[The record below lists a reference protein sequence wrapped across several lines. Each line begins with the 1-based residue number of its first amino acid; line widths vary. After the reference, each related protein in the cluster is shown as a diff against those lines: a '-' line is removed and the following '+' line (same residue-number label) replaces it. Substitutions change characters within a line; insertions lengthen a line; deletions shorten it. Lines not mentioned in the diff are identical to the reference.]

1 MFRDGTIQ
9 ILKAHNLGAVK
20 FIDGDSTEYVSK
32 ELYYN
37 VCADL
42 KQGWGVVVR
51 RLLGRIAVVL
61 LSVLFLF
68 TVLHALCALTGGSQV
83 IVTLLALLVCAVPK
97 LVDVYGGQGSG
108 EDRGEARDKRAVW
121 AKVIP
126 DILDRHIRVDRTR

>member
-42 KQGWGVVVR
+42 KQGWGAVVR
-51 RLLGRIAVVL
+51 RLFSRVAIVL
-61 LSVLFLF
+61 LSVLLLF
-68 TVLHALCALTGGSQV
+68 TTLHALCVLTGGSQL
-83 IVTLLALLVCAVPK
+83 IVTIIALLVCAVPK
-97 LVDVYGGQGSG
+97 LVDVYGHALG
-108 EDRGEARDKRAVW
+108 EYRGEARDKRAIW